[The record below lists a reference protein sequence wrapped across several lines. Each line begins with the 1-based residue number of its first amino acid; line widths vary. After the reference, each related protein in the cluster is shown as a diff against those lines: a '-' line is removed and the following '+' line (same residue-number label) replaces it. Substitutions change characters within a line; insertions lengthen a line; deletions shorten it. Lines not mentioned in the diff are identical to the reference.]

1 MGESEIARL
10 DKTLEELR
18 RTVEKLSRESGE
30 NSTALKAIA
39 DSMKTLS
46 RYTESQIKLSANME
60 EISKDVNILF
70 EKNRIIQDKG
80 LSVHNAQ
87 HDKLMERISV
97 RDRIFWTAFV
107 MAQSVTVAVIIKFIT
122 ERMK

>member
-1 MGESEIARL
+1 MEFNIAMMI
-10 DKTLEELR
+10 
-18 RTVEKLSRESGE
+18 V
-30 NSTALKAIA
+30 STFIGYIGGNLVAGA
-39 DSMKTLS
+39 
-46 RYTESQIKLSANME
+46 QI
-60 EISKDVNILF
+60 
-70 EKNRIIQDKG
+70 KG